1 MSNSSLQMDTEVEA
15 SPIESAVKPTLIEG
29 AVEQT
34 LMEGAALPAPMEV
47 KTFGAFSIIHNGTEI
62 SFGQQ
67 NESQIVHLMQLLLHF
82 REKGVN
88 RDLMKAELFGDRSVD
103 DVSHSIRNIVYNL
116 RKKLREYD
124 LPDSQFVVKK
134 NGIYYWADDIPVRE
148 DASEFESLINSA
160 MLNPDDRVRYELL
173 DKAAHLYTGRF
184 LEGNESSVWTAAEA
198 DRYKDMFSKC
208 INEMADILRQEHNF
222 RKMYDLSLYAIEVDP
237 FSEWEILTL
246 ESLSGLGSFDQTEKF
261 YRETVDKYSKQ
272 YSGKSNSYVKAFI
285 NRLGM
290 KLVIGHESLDEIQ
303 EKMRDKSRHE
313 NRGYFCSLPVFQ
325 EIYHITERLLERS
338 GDRVFLMLC
347 TILDSKGNPMLSGA
361 KLEDLSMR
369 LKNAIISSVRYTDTV
384 TRYGKGQYLIMLID
398 TSLEDCEIISSRI
411 DSHFIK
417 PGQTTSVRYTV
428 NNMIDFPDQGVKKEM
443 RGTQKSKDINAAK

>member
-1 MSNSSLQMDTEVEA
+1 MSNSPLQMDNEVEA
-15 SPIESAVKPTLIEG
+15 SPINAR
-29 AVEQT
+29 
-34 LMEGAALPAPMEV
+34 ALAIPMEV
-47 KTFGAFSIIHNGTEI
+47 RTFGKFSITYNGTEI

-67 NESQIVHLMQLLLHF
+67 NESQIVHLIQLLLHF
-82 REKGVN
+82 RAKGVN
-88 RDLMKAELFGDRSVD
+88 RDLMKAELFGERSVD
-103 DVSHSIRNIVYNL
+103 DVSHSIRNIIYNL

-134 NGIYYWADDIPVRE
+134 NGRYYWADDIPVRE
-148 DASEFESLINSA
+148 DASEFESLINAA
-160 MLNPDDRVRYELL
+160 MLSPDDHVRYELL
-173 DKAAHLYTGRF
+173 DQAAHLYTGRF
-184 LEGNESSVWTAAEA
+184 LEGNESSVWTVSEAA
-198 DRYKDMFSKC
+198 RYKDLFSKC
-208 INEMADILRQEHNF
+208 INEMAVILRQDHNF
-222 RKMYDLSLYAIEVDP
+222 RKLHDISLYAMEADP
-237 FSEWEILTL
+237 FSEWEILAL

-261 YRETVDKYSKQ
+261 YRDTVDKYSKQ
-272 YSGKSNSYVKAFI
+272 FKGKSNSYVKAFI

-347 TILDSKGNPMLSGA
+347 TILDSKGNPMLTGA

-398 TSLEDCEIISSRI
+398 TSFEDCEIISSRI
-411 DSHFIK
+411 NSHFIK

-428 NNMIDFPDQGVKKEM
+428 NNMIDSAAKGDKKEM
-443 RGTQKSKDINAAK
+443 RGNHKSKDINAAK